1 MSVICS
7 SIPYSSVEAS
17 RRSRRARAPS
27 SSWWTSAGSPTASCT
42 SATAT
47 SSEQS
52 QATTPDKTTL
62 WTESLR
68 HADRSP
74 LDSASDVSDRRRRD
88 PRRSWR
94 RRRGS
99 RRVGIRATREMTL
112 VSFPARRRWTS
123 TTPRSP
129 RPGSASRPATSSP
142 ALPTPPVGSRIL
154 SLRLGVRRRSES
166 ARRSVCIDMKLTV
179 QTFLTLDG
187 VMQAPGGPE
196 EDPSD
201 AFTHGGWQAPFPDP
215 AVSGFVTEL
224 NSHARAFLFGR
235 RTFDI
240 FRGHWPD
247 QTDPADPI
255 ATAINSLPKYV
266 VSNSLSGADAT
277 WRGEHPDTAR
287 LVTGDVVAAL
297 QALKDEPGDEL
308 QIWGS
313 SQLLQTLLQHELVD
327 RFRLMTFPLVLG
339 SGRRLFNDGLLPAT
353 MRPVDLTVT
362 DLGIVLGT
370 YEPAGPVRHG
380 QM

>member
-1 MSVICS
+1 MSAIAAGAILDGPGDGAAGPDVWDSRDAGNDTGVIS
-7 SIPYSSVEAS
+7 SAEEVDEYYATLAETWLGVPAGDLLPGSPNPS
-17 RRSRRARAPS
+17 RRKPH
-27 SSWWTSAGSPTASCT
+27 
-42 SATAT
+42 
-47 SSEQS
+47 S
-52 QATTPDKTTL
+52 QL
-62 WTESLR
+62 
-68 HADRSP
+68 
-74 LDSASDVSDRRRRD
+74 
-88 PRRSWR
+88 
-94 RRRGS
+94 
-99 RRVGIRATREMTL
+99 ATRRET
-112 VSFPARRRWTS
+112 
-123 TTPRSP
+123 
-129 RPGSASRPATSSP
+129 
-142 ALPTPPVGSRIL
+142 
-154 SLRLGVRRRSES
+154 RSES

-215 AVSGFVTEL
+215 AVGEFVTEL
-224 NSHARAFLFGR
+224 NSHASAFLFGR

-240 FRGHWPD
+240 FRGYWPD
-247 QTDPADPI
+247 QTDPANPI

-266 VSNSLSGADAT
+266 VSNSLSAADAT

-287 LVTGDVVAAL
+287 LVTGDVVAAV

-313 SQLLQTLLQHELVD
+313 SKLLQTLLQHELVD

-353 MRPVDLTVT
+353 MRPVDLTMT

-380 QM
+380 EM

>member
-1 MSVICS
+1 MAW
-7 SIPYSSVEAS
+7 PTGGD
-17 RRSRRARAPS
+17 
-27 SSWWTSAGSPTASCT
+27 TS
-42 SATAT
+42 
-47 SSEQS
+47 E
-52 QATTPDKTTL
+52 
-62 WTESLR
+62 
-68 HADRSP
+68 
-74 LDSASDVSDRRRRD
+74 
-88 PRRSWR
+88 
-94 RRRGS
+94 
-99 RRVGIRATREMTL
+99 
-112 VSFPARRRWTS
+112 
-123 TTPRSP
+123 
-129 RPGSASRPATSSP
+129 
-142 ALPTPPVGSRIL
+142 
-154 SLRLGVRRRSES
+154 VRRRSPWADRVAQPTRVGPNVDPGDGTDNRIAADSDPGRAVRPLAAGARS
-166 ARRSVCIDMKLTV
+166 AVTTVAGATRSEPVRRSVCIDMKLTV

-215 AVSGFVTEL
+215 AVGEFVTDL
-224 NSHARAFLFGR
+224 NSHASAFLFGR

-266 VSNSLSGADAT
+266 VSSSLSEADAT

-287 LVTGDVVAAL
+287 LVTGDVAAAV

-308 QIWGS
+308 QVWGS
-313 SQLLQTLLQHELVD
+313 GVLLQTLLQHELVD

-339 SGRRLFNDGLLPAT
+339 SGRRLFNDGILPAT

-380 QM
+380 AM